1 MIAGNARIA
10 VEADLSVI
18 DSHHHLWIKKG
29 QRYLMDEFEA
39 DVAACGHDVVASI
52 FAECNAEYR
61 SSGPRE
67 MQPVGEAEFVRVEAN
82 KSATGTMANKRLCTA
97 FIGAADLSIG
107 AAVDDVLQALE
118 EASAGRFRG
127 IRCAVYWDPDLS
139 LNLGLRPYAA
149 QGVLLDKTFRQGF
162 RKLADRGLIYDA
174 WQYEPQLPELCNLA
188 DAFPD
193 TTMVVNH
200 CGGPVGVNAYAT
212 SDRFER
218 WRRAICEVARRPNT
232 QMKLSGLAAKRI
244 GLGLEN
250 RTTPATA
257 IELAAVWRPYVEACI
272 EAFGAQRCIWGSN
285 YPVEASLCDY
295 GTLIDAYK
303 LATGACSD
311 AEKEAIFSGNA
322 TRTYSLSYPL

>member
-1 MIAGNARIA
+1 MTAVNARNA
-10 VEADLSVI
+10 VEPSLSVI

-29 QRYLMDEFEA
+29 QRYLMGEFEA

-61 SSGPRE
+61 SSGPPE
-67 MQPVGEAEFVRVEAN
+67 MQPVGEAEFVRIEAD
-82 KSATGTMANKRLCTA
+82 KSAAGPMANKRLCTA

-107 AAVDDVLQALE
+107 AAVDEVLQALD

-149 QGVLLDKTFRQGF
+149 KGVLLDKTFRQGF

-193 TTMVVNH
+193 TTIVVNH

-212 SDRFER
+212 DDRFGR
-218 WRRAICEVARRPNT
+218 WRRAISEVAQRPNT

-257 IELAAVWRPYVEACI
+257 TELAAVWKPYVEACI
-272 EAFGAQRCIWGSN
+272 EAFGAERCIWGSN

-303 LATGACSD
+303 ISAAACSD
-311 AEKEAIFSGNA
+311 AEKRAIFSGNA
-322 TRTYSLSYPL
+322 ARIYSLF